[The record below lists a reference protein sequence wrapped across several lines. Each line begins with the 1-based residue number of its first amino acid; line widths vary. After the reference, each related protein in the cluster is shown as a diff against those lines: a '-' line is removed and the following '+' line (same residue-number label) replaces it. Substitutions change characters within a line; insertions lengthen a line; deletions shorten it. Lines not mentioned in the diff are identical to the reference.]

1 MDENARKTVEKDT
14 EERFEGQEINNDN
27 VVKMEKKVEDGFAEV
42 DEDVYTENKEML
54 AMKKEMYAKD
64 EDLYAKESEEM
75 YAKNEEIYAKSKE
88 SCFCWPPG
96 GPSQSKTKQMS
107 KEKIGIL
114 GSKHHLNN
122 SLHKAGGGSVAGT
135 GTTCWSDSGSVWG
148 SDFPGTIRSSLGE
161 GNFEVL
167 DLVAIHAYQG
177 GEPGTIT
184 LKSRGATEAVG

>member
-1 MDENARKTVEKDT
+1 MVSSVLRDWNERNRSLDKVDKTQNKEETKKNWEKAKKGMDENARKTVEKDT
-14 EERFEGQEINNDN
+14 EERFEGQEFNNDN
-27 VVKMEKKVEDGFAEV
+27 VVKKEKKVEDGFAEV

-64 EDLYAKESEEM
+64 EDMYAKESEEM

-122 SLHKAGGGSVAGT
+122 SLHKAGGKA
-135 GTTCWSDSGSVWG
+135 
-148 SDFPGTIRSSLGE
+148 
-161 GNFEVL
+161 
-167 DLVAIHAYQG
+167 
-177 GEPGTIT
+177 
-184 LKSRGATEAVG
+184 